1 MDLSV
6 RARKVLQ
13 RSGVTNLGE
22 LVKKT
27 EGELVAIKNCV
38 KSTLTEMKKQN
49 SAFSAKFSSFW
60 N

>member
-38 KSTLTEMKKQN
+38 KSTLTEIKRQLAERGLSLKTD
-49 SAFSAKFSSFW
+49 
-60 N
+60 